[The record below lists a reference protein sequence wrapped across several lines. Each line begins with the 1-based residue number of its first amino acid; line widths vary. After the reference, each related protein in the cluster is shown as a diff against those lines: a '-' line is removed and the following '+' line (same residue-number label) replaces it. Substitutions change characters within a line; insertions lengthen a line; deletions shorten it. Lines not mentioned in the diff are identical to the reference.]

1 MTEAALQQG
10 PLGAAWRKGK
20 IFAESIKIEHT
31 VFALPIAYASLFLVS
46 KGVPGAADF
55 GWLTLAMAGARTI
68 AMAANRVVD
77 ARIDARN
84 PRTVKRALPAGLLK
98 QWEMLAFIA
107 MALGLFL
114 LAVYNLSERSQQL
127 WPVALAPMLLY
138 PYLKRFTWLCHF
150 GISAVYVIV
159 PPAVWIAV
167 SGEFTAGAVL
177 LGVGAGLWVAGFDI
191 IYAVQD
197 VAFDRGHGLHSI
209 PARFGVRAALAAS
222 RLAHLAAA
230 SCIVAAGVV
239 MDAGALYYAGAAAFV
254 ALLAWEQRL
263 VSSGDTSRIPVAFFN
278 MNGAISVVFGIC
290 VIGDVLVRN

>member
-1 MTEAALQQG
+1 MTGTVVQQG
-10 PLGAAWRKGK
+10 PIGAIWRKGK
-20 IFAESIKIEHT
+20 TFAESIKIEHT

-46 KGVPGAADF
+46 EGVPGLANF
-55 GWLTLAMAGARTI
+55 LWLTLAMAGARTM

-77 ARIDARN
+77 AKIDARN
-84 PRTVKRALPAGLLK
+84 PRTAKRAIPAGLLK
-98 QWEMLAFIA
+98 QWEMAAFIA
-107 MALGLFL
+107 VALGLFL

-127 WPVALAPMLLY
+127 WPLALAPMLLY

-159 PPAVWIAV
+159 PSAVWIAV

-197 VAFDRGHGLHSI
+197 VAFDREHGLHSI

-222 RLAHLAAA
+222 RLVHLGAA
-230 SCIVAAGVV
+230 SCIIAAGAVL
-239 MDAGALYYAGAAAFV
+239 DAGALYYVGAAAFV
-254 ALLAWEQRL
+254 ALLAWEHRL
-263 VSSGDTSRIPVAFFN
+263 VSPGDTSKIPVAFFN

-290 VIGDVLVRN
+290 VIGDVLVGN